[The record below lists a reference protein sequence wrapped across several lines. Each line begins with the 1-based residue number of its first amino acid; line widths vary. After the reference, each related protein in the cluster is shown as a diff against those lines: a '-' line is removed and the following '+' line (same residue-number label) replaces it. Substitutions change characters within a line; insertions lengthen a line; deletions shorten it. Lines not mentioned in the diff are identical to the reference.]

1 MPKFIL
7 EKLRKMKIISSLALV
22 SSAYAGII
30 CKGAA
35 YNYYDCQAKCQI
47 SIKCLWEIVGGGDLH
62 QICEKQGRKFKL
74 VDQIK
79 SWKGEKYVVANN
91 LDHDTVTLIIDR
103 YTRSKL
109 GRGNDVQLRISHM
122 CEELPPWWASQFK
135 QPTSDAAESEE
146 SSEEDTV
153 SDDVAEA

>member
-1 MPKFIL
+1 MGI

-47 SIKCLWEIVGGGDLH
+47 SIKCLWEIVGGGD
-62 QICEKQGRKFKL
+62 F
-74 VDQIK
+74 DQIK

-153 SDDVAEA
+153 SEDVAEA